1 MANVNCRTDTLV
13 RQNVRTWW
21 CRFGNVLLQ
30 LFSSRF
36 HSNCWLRTHLCKPLH
51 ATVES
56 VRTEWNLLW
65 TYINQTFFTRAF
77 MHTYIYIYIYLLKNV
92 KDIVILRLPL
102 ILLDFISPRSEYS
115 TEELDRFN
123 STQVPTTDFAMTL
136 CKLWISFVA
145 SFLQSLDCIGRRL
158 CCFLEVTLKFE
169 ILQGYIDP
177 EWE

>member
-1 MANVNCRTDTLV
+1 MSFWKCPSPA
-13 RQNVRTWW
+13 
-21 CRFGNVLLQ
+21 LLFPVSQQ
-30 LFSSRF
+30 LLAADSSVQTSPCNSRE
-36 HSNCWLRTHLCKPLH
+36 REDR
-51 ATVES
+51 VES
-56 VRTEWNLLW
+56 SLDLHQSNIL
-65 TYINQTFFTRAF
+65 YTRIHA
-77 MHTYIYIYIYLLKNV
+77 HIYIYIYLLKNV

-158 CCFLEVTLKFE
+158 CCFLEVALKLE
-169 ILQGYIDP
+169 TQGYRRNSANTSIP
-177 EWE
+177 SGNRVI